1 MGAPFLPDCT
11 PLLKNIFRKMLA
23 TGGEGG
29 EEVDVFLRKKKF
41 QKYFPNLFGDNRR
54 VKNTF
59 SELFGPQF
67 FTVFLNI

>member
-29 EEVDVFLRKKKF
+29 EEVDVFLRKKNNNMPKI
-41 QKYFPNLFGDNRR
+41 FP
-54 VKNTF
+54 K
-59 SELFGPQF
+59 P
-67 FTVFLNI
+67 FLG